1 MQNSLNNSVQ
11 ELNQQT
17 CRHFF
22 CRREGILKILK
33 EWTLKT
39 EKETESEKEKL
50 RKMKKGKGKRESK
63 RKRKENSCTATHQ
76 KLKAICGLFVNSQ
89 RASLPLSIPH
99 LPCISSLVSPVT
111 FASEF
116 LHLLCLMTIF
126 PNYAL
131 YQHLLIRLLKSV
143 QKLAPTFTFVL
154 LYPKRIFKPKIWFS
168 I

>member
-17 CRHFF
+17 SRHFF

-116 LHLLCLMTIF
+116 LHLLSHD
-126 PNYAL
+126 
-131 YQHLLIRLLKSV
+131 HLP
-143 QKLAPTFTFVL
+143 KLCSLSAPVNQTT
-154 LYPKRIFKPKIWFS
+154 KKCSKISSHLHFCS
-168 I
+168 FISKENF